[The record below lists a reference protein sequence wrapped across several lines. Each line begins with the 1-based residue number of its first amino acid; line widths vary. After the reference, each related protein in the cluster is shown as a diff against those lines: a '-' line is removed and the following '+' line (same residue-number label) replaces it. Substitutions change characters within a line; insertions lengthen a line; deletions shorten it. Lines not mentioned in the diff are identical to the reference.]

1 MSWPISA
8 ADVQAE
14 LGWQGDQGVDLD
26 LFAQAAVERIEEE
39 IGPRSGQAIV
49 ATERGPIDAVVLPHP
64 AASLSSVTIGG
75 TVADVGRFTLEAAAG
90 IVFGPFGFGDVVVT
104 AVAPATV
111 DAPVE
116 LAARYL
122 AATWVKQSKV
132 GPVSARSRG
141 GEPDGDVLQGF
152 AMPRRVSEM
161 IRPYTP
167 SWGFA

>member
-1 MSWPISA
+1 MTWPITA

-14 LGWQGDQGVDLD
+14 LGWQSDQSVDLG
-26 LFAQAAVERIEEE
+26 LYARAAVERIEQE

-49 ATERGPIDAVVLPHP
+49 ATGRGPVATIVLPHP
-64 AASLSSVTIGG
+64 AASLTSVTVGG
-75 TVADVGRFTLEAAAG
+75 ATTDVAPFTLDAAAG
-90 IVFGPFGFGDVVVT
+90 IVTGPFGYGDVVVT
-104 AVAPATV
+104 AAAPSTV

-141 GEPDGDVLQGF
+141 NETDGDVLQGF

-161 IRPYTP
+161 IRPYVP
-167 SWGFA
+167 GWGFA